1 MNIARLK
8 AAGRIAS
15 LFLIFVLIA
24 AFCFLPQRARAASN
38 FYITDYD
45 VQVAI
50 NEDDTYEITETIS
63 VHFTSPSHGIYRT
76 IPLRTTL
83 DRDGQTSTYYAKVRG
98 FTMLS
103 GEDWTD
109 ESEMGSFSARIG
121 DPDRFA
127 ETDTVYKMRYTYDT
141 RGDHLK
147 DADEV
152 YYNLIG
158 TSWEAQSIDHVSFD
172 VTFPKS
178 IDMNKVG
185 IKTGSDQY
193 VPFEVVSDTELKGET
208 SSFVLGGLTIRAVLP
223 EGYFTRQASSAN
235 FPQNLLLYI
244 LSGLIIILAAA
255 GVVLWRKYGRDPHVV
270 ETEEFY
276 PPEKLSAP
284 EVGYLAEGSVTGTH
298 VISALLSLADRG
310 YLKIAEV
317 EIPVGKKK
325 KKTKETYEITKL
337 REYDDSVI
345 GEREFLKGLF
355 KEGDSVTLDQLK
367 DKFYTTVN
375 AVKKLVE
382 NHYKGK
388 LYDPKAAKYAR
399 VMKTGAIVGMILLMA
414 LCLLNGSMPLSL
426 GGEDA
431 VMGILYAGTIT
442 TTLFIIG
449 FGGIGKRIQEG
460 RSGLGILGFI
470 GCILL
475 GVILS
480 FVFGIAPG
488 TKFVPYIIG
497 IGASFVLFI
506 ISALCERKTD
516 WYASVLGKIRG
527 YKNFLEIAEKDRM
540 EALAEEDPEYFYK
553 NLAFAYSLGVTTV
566 YAKNFASLATEPPEW
581 YEGTVYVGGD
591 PVTSMSF
598 LNSMD
603 SMMKSISS
611 SMTSSPSSSGGGGG
625 SFSGGGG
632 GGGGGGGSW

>member
-1 MNIARLK
+1 
-8 AAGRIAS
+8 
-15 LFLIFVLIA
+15 V
-24 AFCFLPQRARAASN
+24 PQQALAASN
-38 FYITDYD
+38 FLITDYD
-45 VQVAI
+45 IQVVV
-50 NEDDTYEITETIS
+50 NEDDTYEVTETIN
-63 VHFTSPSHGIYRT
+63 VHFTLPSHGIYRT

-83 DRDGQTSTYYAKVRG
+83 DRDGQKTKYFAKVKD

-103 GEDWTD
+103 GEAWED
-109 ESEMGSFSARIG
+109 ESETAEFNARIG
-121 DPDRFA
+121 NPSYFA
-127 ETDTVYKMRYTYDT
+127 DTDTVYKMRYIYDT
-141 RGDHLK
+141 GGDHFK
-147 DADEV
+147 NGDEL
-152 YYNLIG
+152 YYNLVG
-158 TSWEAQSIDHVSFD
+158 TSWEAKSIDHVSFNI
-172 VTFPKS
+172 VFPKD
-178 IDMNKVG
+178 IDMSKVG
-185 IKTGSDQY
+185 IKTGSNEY
-193 VPFEVVSDTELKGET
+193 VPFEAVSDREIKGET
-208 SSFVLGGLTIRAVLP
+208 ARYVKNGLTVRAVLP
-223 EGYFTRQASSAN
+223 EGYFTRQAKTSN
-235 FPQNLLLYI
+235 ILLYI
-244 LSGLIIILAAA
+244 ISALMVVLAAV
-255 GVVLWRKYGRDPHVV
+255 GFVLWRKYGIDPHIV

-345 GEREFLKGLF
+345 GESVFLKGLF

-442 TTLFIIG
+442 ITLFIIG

-460 RSGLGILGFI
+460 RKGLGILGFI

>member
-1 MNIARLK
+1 MTMKRAK

-15 LFLIFVLIA
+15 LLLIFVFIT
-24 AFCFLPQRARAASN
+24 AFCFWPQPARAASN

-45 VQVAI
+45 VQVVI

-76 IPLRTTL
+76 IPLGTTL
-83 DRDGQTSTYYAKVRG
+83 DRDGQTSAYYAKVRD

-103 GEDWTD
+103 GDSWTD
-109 ESEMGSFSARIG
+109 ESSMGSFSARIG
-121 DPDRFA
+121 DPDRYA
-127 ETDTVYKMRYTYDT
+127 KTDTVYKMRYTYDT
-141 RGDHLK
+141 KGDHFK
-147 DADEV
+147 GADEV

-172 VTFPKS
+172 VKFPKA
-178 IDMNKVG
+178 IDMNNVG
-185 IKTGSDQY
+185 IKTGRDER
-193 VPFEVVSDTELKGET
+193 VPFEVVSDTELRGET

-223 EGYFTRQASSAN
+223 EGYFTRQARSG
-235 FPQNLLLYI
+235 NLFLYLLYI
-244 LSGLIIILAAA
+244 VSGLMIILAAA
-255 GVVLWRKYGRDPHVV
+255 GFVLWRKYGRDPHVV

-284 EVGYLAEGSVTGTH
+284 EVGYLAEGSITGTH

-317 EIPVGKKK
+317 EVPVGRKKN
-325 KKTKETYEITKL
+325 KTKETYEITKL

-345 GEREFLKGLF
+345 GESEFLKGLF
-355 KEGDSVTLDQLK
+355 KDGDSVTIDQLK
-367 DKFYTTVN
+367 DKFYKTVN

-382 NHYKGK
+382 NRYKGK

-399 VMKTGAIVGMILLMA
+399 MMKAGAIVGLIILMA
-414 LCLLNGSMPLSL
+414 MCLFNGSMPLSL

-431 VMGILYAGTIT
+431 IMGILYAGTIT
-442 TTLFIIG
+442 TVLFIIG
-449 FGGIGKRIQEG
+449 FGGIGKMIQEG
-460 RSGLGILGFI
+460 RHGLGIIGFI
-470 GCILL
+470 VCILL
-475 GVILS
+475 GVIVS
-480 FVFGIAPG
+480 FILGIAPG
-488 TKFVPYIIG
+488 VKFVPFIIG
-497 IGASFVLFI
+497 VGTSFVLFI
-506 ISALCERKTD
+506 MSALCERKTD

-527 YKNFLEIAEKDRM
+527 YKDFLEIAEKDRM

-566 YAKNFASLATEPPEW
+566 YAKNFASLATKPPEW
-581 YEGTVYVGGD
+581 YEGNIYAGGD

-611 SMTSSPSSSGGGGG
+611 SMTSSPSSSGSGGG